1 MGRGGEASVAAF
13 TKAGLECPLH
23 WNPPDYFMRLATD
36 GTFGDAEVRGRLAT
50 LHDAERDN
58 ALAAHALA
66 PTSLRVG
73 TKQRYAASYSTQLKV
88 LGTRSWRREKA
99 TRLTFDSWLL
109 YGSLAAVTGLNW
121 VGMGG
126 DEADVPLRNGLTLWM
141 IGTWMFFPLIA
152 SLTVLSPERPLVLKE
167 LAAGSYRLS
176 AYYTTKVS
184 ETRLRTSLV
193 QCTVYLETSAH
204 ILFYLSLLGQ
214 RAVLLESRCITSRLV
229 LW

>member
-1 MGRGGEASVAAF
+1 MLVCTLTNTTTTCGAAPCRCVYMGRGGEASVAAF
-13 TKAGLECPLH
+13 AKAGLECPLH

-36 GTFGDAEVRGRLAT
+36 GTFANAEVRARLEG
-50 LHDAERDN
+50 LHDAERDT
-58 ALAAHALA
+58 ALSAHADVA
-66 PTSLRVG
+66 TSLVVT
-73 TKQRYAASYSTQLKV
+73 TKQRYAASYTTQLKV

-109 YGSLAAVTGLNW
+109 YGSLAAITGLNW

-176 AYYTTKVS
+176 AYYVTKVGVHD
-184 ETRLRTSLV
+184 RLLSSL
-193 QCTVYLETSAH
+193 S
-204 ILFYLSLLGQ
+204 
-214 RAVLLESRCITSRLV
+214 
-229 LW
+229 